1 MLRYDGSSW
10 TAVQMNGDTEGDI
23 GLSDGQQGLMRAFCA
38 APAKIKNLPHFTKIP
53 GPW

>member
-10 TAVQMNGDTEGDI
+10 TAVHLNGDTEGDI